1 MQDLQGQLQLA
12 LILPDTPQ
20 RLMLVSQCEASA
32 RVVATISVNPN
43 TRSTGAAT
51 ISIKTARHTSK
62 ANASGR
68 GGYNTNKIQ

>member
-1 MQDLQGQLQLA
+1 MLA
-12 LILPDTPQ
+12 
-20 RLMLVSQCEASA
+20 SQCEASA

-43 TRSTGAAT
+43 TRSTGAAK